1 VTKLVIDASVAVKWF
16 LKEQWSSE
24 SLCLLDRAFDLCAPD
39 HMIAEMGNVVWKYH
53 QRGELT
59 DLEAG
64 IRAEHISRVGI
75 RLVPSVD
82 LIEGAMRVASE
93 FSMALYD
100 ALYVE
105 LAVSEGIQ
113 LVTTDDH
120 MIRKLEGSRHR
131 STIVHLRDLGR
142 YA

>member
-1 VTKLVIDASVAVKWF
+1 
-16 LKEQWSSE
+16 
-24 SLCLLDRAFDLCAPD
+24 
-39 HMIAEMGNVVWKYH
+39 
-53 QRGELT
+53 
-59 DLEAG
+59 
-64 IRAEHISRVGI
+64 
-75 RLVPSVD
+75 
-82 LIEGAMRVASE
+82 MRVASE